1 MEMAF
6 VTTIIGSMPKPSW
19 LLTQKAMNDPQADHH
34 GKGADWL
41 PAPEILRK
49 AQDDACRV
57 AIHDQERAGIDI
69 ISDGEQRRKSYLTH
83 ITMQLDGIDY
93 NRTVEKLARSG
104 RRTIQAGRIVGPIRR
119 RGSILKED
127 LRFLMAETSRPVKVT
142 LPGPMTVWDT
152 LADEHYGNER
162 ALALDFAAAIN
173 EEAREIDA
181 LGPAVIQFDE
191 PVFSRYPDRVS
202 SWGIEAL
209 DCCLEGLAA
218 KTTVHVCYSYPIPG
232 IPRPIQDSYPIILKE
247 LNRSAVNQLA
257 LEFEAS
263 RLDPALLRLCPS
275 KTILFG
281 CIDNGTAEPETPEH
295 VASKLL
301 AAAEH
306 HPPEKIQAAPDC
318 GLVPLSP
325 EVARAKL
332 AALSAGARIARK
344 QIGTPPN
351 NNPPTF
357 LTL

>member
-1 MEMAF
+1 MEKAF
-6 VTTIIGSMPKPSW
+6 VTTIIGSMPKPPW
-19 LLTQKAMNDPQADHH
+19 LLAQKALNDPQADHH
-34 GKGADWL
+34 GKGAEWL
-41 PAPEILRK
+41 PPPAALRQ

-69 ISDGEQRRKSYLTH
+69 VTDGEQRRKSYLTH
-83 ITMQLDGIDY
+83 ITMQLEGIDY
-93 NRTVEKLARSG
+93 EKTVAKLARNG

-119 RGSILKED
+119 KGSILRED
-127 LRFLMAETSRPVKVT
+127 LRFLMAEASGPVKVT

-152 LADEHYGNER
+152 LADEYYDDER

-191 PVFSRYPDRVS
+191 PVFSRYPERVAE
-202 SWGIEAL
+202 WGIEAL
-209 DCCLEGLAA
+209 DRCLEGLAA
-218 KTTVHVCYSYPIPG
+218 TTAVHVCYSYPMPG
-232 IPRPIQDSYPIILKE
+232 VARPIQDSYPVILKE
-247 LNRSAVNQLA
+247 LERSKIDQLA

-281 CIDNGTAEPETPEH
+281 CIDNGIEEPETPEH

-318 GLVPLSP
+318 GLVPLSQKA
-325 EVARAKL
+325 ARAKL
-332 AALSAGARIARK
+332 AAMTEGARIARER
-344 QIGTPPN
+344 IGAPAG
-351 NNPPTF
+351 
-357 LTL
+357 